1 MTSFLLSLV
10 GMPGAG
16 KTTIGRRLARELGV
30 SFHDSD
36 HEIERR
42 LGVPIREFFT
52 RHGEA
57 AFRDVEHA
65 VITELARAASG
76 VLATGGG
83 SVLREG
89 NRAALRAA
97 GTVVYLHATPQSLH
111 ERLRLDL
118 SRPLLQVAD
127 PLQRLHELF
136 GQRDGLYRASAHLV
150 LDTGHGRV
158 GRSVH
163 ELRRVLERRL
173 PATAPPADAARQR
186 PAHGGAGVA
195 QAGRRR

>member
-1 MTSFLLSLV
+1 MTSTLLSLV

-30 SFHDSD
+30 PFHDSD

-42 LGVPIREFFT
+42 LGVPIREYFT

-57 AFRDVEHA
+57 AFRDLEHA
-65 VITELARAASG
+65 VITELARECTG

-83 SVLREG
+83 SVLREA

-97 GTVVYLHATPQSLH
+97 GTVVYLHATPESLH
-111 ERLRLDL
+111 QRLRHDA

-127 PLQRLHELF
+127 PLQRLCELF
-136 GQRDGLYRASAHLV
+136 SQRDGFYRSGAHLV
-150 LDTGHGRV
+150 LDTGHGRI

-163 ELRRVLERRL
+163 ELRVHLGRRE
-173 PATAPPADAARQR
+173 AQART
-186 PAHGGAGVA
+186 PAHGLPGHRHG
-195 QAGRRR
+195 

>member
-1 MTSFLLSLV
+1 MTPFLHSLV

-30 SFHDSD
+30 PFQDSD

-42 LGVPIREFFT
+42 IGGSIREYFA
-52 RHGEA
+52 RHGEE

-65 VITELARAASG
+65 VITELARERTG

-83 SVLREG
+83 SVLREA
-89 NRAALRAA
+89 NRAVLRAA
-97 GTVVYLHATPQSLH
+97 GTVVYLHAPPQSLH
-111 ERLRLDL
+111 ERLRHDL

-136 GQRDGLYRASAHLV
+136 SQRDGFYRSSAHLV
-150 LDTGHGRV
+150 LDTAHGRI

-163 ELRRVLERRL
+163 ELRMQLGHRHPAVHQRDRHEAAPAFHGTRHQRR
-173 PATAPPADAARQR
+173 A
-186 PAHGGAGVA
+186 
-195 QAGRRR
+195 

>member
-1 MTSFLLSLV
+1 MTSTLLSLV

-30 SFHDSD
+30 PFHDSD

-42 LGVPIREFFT
+42 LGVPIREFFE
-52 RHGEA
+52 RQGEA
-57 AFRDVEHA
+57 AFRDLEHA
-65 VITELARAASG
+65 VILDLTRECAG

-83 SVLREG
+83 TVLREA

-111 ERLRLDL
+111 QRLRLDG
-118 SRPLLQVAD
+118 SRPLLRVAD

-136 GQRDGLYRASAHLV
+136 SQRDGFYRSSAHLV
-150 LDTGHGRV
+150 LDTGHGHI

-163 ELRRVLERRL
+163 ELRQHLGRPRA
-173 PATAPPADAARQR
+173 PHATRHAPP
-186 PAHGGAGVA
+186 P
-195 QAGRRR
+195 